1 MKNLEWKAELRDPNL
16 ARILCKHIGATPT
29 ATIEQIDTYYNV
41 ASGRLK
47 RRESTTIDGSGKSRE
62 PDQYI
67 AYDRPDSITPKHSD
81 YAILT
86 RAEFEERYGSAPV
99 PEWIVVSKR
108 RELFMFESV
117 RIHIDDVREL
127 GWYFEFEI
135 VLDEGMDDDRANRY
149 AREIRATFAPALGE
163 PIRVS
168 YCDLLA
174 QQRLLS
180 RQQGE

>member
-16 ARILCKHIGATPT
+16 ARILCKHIGADHA
-29 ATIEQIDTYYNV
+29 ATIEQTDTYYNV
-41 ASGRLK
+41 ARGRLK
-47 RRESTTIDGSGKSRE
+47 RRESIVIDEGGKSRE

-67 AYDRPDSITPKHSD
+67 VYDRPDSITPKHSD
-81 YAILT
+81 YTLLT
-86 RAEFEERYGSAPV
+86 GAEFEQRYGSAPV
-99 PEWIVVSKR
+99 PEWIIVTKR
-108 RELFMFESV
+108 RELFMYESV

-135 VLDEGMDDDRANRY
+135 VLDDGMDDERAERY

-174 QQRLLS
+174 QQRLIE
-180 RQQGE
+180 RQKKH